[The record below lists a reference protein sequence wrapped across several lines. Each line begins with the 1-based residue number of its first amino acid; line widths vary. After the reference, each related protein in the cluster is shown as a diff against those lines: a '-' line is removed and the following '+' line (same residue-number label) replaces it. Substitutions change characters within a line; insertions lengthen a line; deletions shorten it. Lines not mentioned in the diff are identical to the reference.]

1 MPQVAVLPVK
11 WEKLAP
17 VFKTNEEPALLSDLL
32 AGITD
37 RSESEK
43 KTSSAE
49 FAAKLAAAAPQDRR
63 TMILDHVRDQ
73 LTATLGLDRSKPID
87 PKRKLADFG
96 MDSLMAVELRNR
108 LQSSLGISLPATV
121 GFEYPTLEA
130 LSDYIATQ
138 LFGSEQKPQA
148 MAAAASA
155 EQSAAAEAAMMADI
169 QKLSETELLASLA
182 EELSGIIKE
191 E

>member
-1 MPQVAVLPVK
+1 
-11 WEKLAP
+11 
-17 VFKTNEEPALLSDLL
+17 LSDLL
-32 AGITD
+32 AGITG

-43 KTSSAE
+43 KVSSAA
-49 FAAKLAAAAPQDRR
+49 FAAMLAAAAPQDGRNI
-63 TMILDHVRDQ
+63 ILDHVRDQ
-73 LTATLGLDRSKPID
+73 LTATLGLDRATVID

-108 LQSSLGISLPATV
+108 LQTTLGISLPATV

-148 MAAAASA
+148 MAAAAGA
-155 EQSAAAEAAMMADI
+155 EQKAAAEAAIMADI